1 MSRRALLM
9 GGVAVTAG
17 TVGTGLGVAQGEL
30 PGRPWLQAR
39 LGLNGEAGLVPDV
52 EPGTVTSGSFASAR
66 RLGAA
71 TGWSIIRPPG
81 QDGPLP
87 VVVALHGYGQ
97 DHATLTGPAFRLD
110 RFLAA
115 AVAAGAAPFAIA
127 AVDGGTTYWHPR
139 PSGEDAG
146 AMVVEEFLPLLER
159 HGLPTERVGLM
170 GWSMGG
176 YAALRL
182 GGLLGPD
189 RVAAVVATSPA
200 IWTDPDDASNPGFT
214 DAAEY
219 ERFTVVGRQHNLAGI
234 PVRVDCGTGDP
245 FYRAVEGYVAGFP
258 DGDEVTSTFEPGAH
272 DAAYWRRVLP
282 DELSFVGGRLTAR
295 E

>member
-1 MSRRALLM
+1 
-9 GGVAVTAG
+9 
-17 TVGTGLGVAQGEL
+17 
-30 PGRPWLQAR
+30 
-39 LGLNGEAGLVPDV
+39 
-52 EPGTVTSGSFASAR
+52 
-66 RLGAA
+66 
-71 TGWSIIRPPG
+71 
-81 QDGPLP
+81 
-87 VVVALHGYGQ
+87 
-97 DHATLTGPAFRLD
+97 
-110 RFLAA
+110 
-115 AVAAGAAPFAIA
+115 
-127 AVDGGTTYWHPR
+127 
-139 PSGEDAG
+139 
-146 AMVVEEFLPLLER
+146 MVVEEFLPLLER
-159 HGLPTERVGLM
+159 HGLPTGRVGLM

-200 IWTDPDDASNPGFT
+200 IWSDPDDASDPGFT

-219 ERFTVVGRQHNLAGI
+219 ERFTVVGHQHDLAGI

-258 DGDEVTSTFEPGAH
+258 DGAEVTSTFEPGAH